1 MSGFSDSFQEQI
13 AALEAAFANEGT
25 LAVAVLQISP
35 FSTRGNRDLWGFRW
49 KVSILEIP
57 PNPPFCGKGGNS
69 NCGPISARMF

>member
-35 FSTRGNRDLWGFRW
+35 FSTRGNSEVGGFD
-49 KVSILEIP
+49 
-57 PNPPFCGKGGNS
+57 GKSDSRNYTQPRLCRQG
-69 NCGPISARMF
+69 

>member
-35 FSTRGNRDLWGFRW
+35 FSTRGNRDCMGISMESQHSR
-49 KVSILEIP
+49 
-57 PNPPFCGKGGNS
+57 NPP
-69 NCGPISARMF
+69 